1 MRKTIQEATRMALEI
16 AGGIVLAPVCV
27 ASVFGVCC
35 VGLAFGE
42 QNFNGEIKFGKTEE
56 RSERE

>member
-1 MRKTIQEATRMALEI
+1 MALEI